1 MIASMKSHW
10 SSCWILNLY
19 PYVCQIMMIKN
30 YLTTRFSMFSWR
42 LSTAITS
49 HRLQYFLWCYFIW
62 QVYLK
67 VWGQKL
73 PAWFKSKHNCS
84 SSYFLFPYPYFI
96 KSHYFGRFW
105 HHSSNKG
112 GKEDCHIL
120 ICSLFIWV
128 LIILL
133 NYFYHIKRFMLGI
146 GYHFM
151 LHASLSKSSGS
162 SSSTPGMHGSWK

>member
-1 MIASMKSHW
+1 MSFYLTILFEALGRNNSQHEVNIITLQQLLNPVSISLYMSHYFEQW
-10 SSCWILNLY
+10 S
-19 PYVCQIMMIKN
+19 K
-30 YLTTRFSMFSWR
+30 YLTTRFSMFSWH

-49 HRLQYFLWCYFIW
+49 HRLEYFRWCYFIW

-67 VWGQKL
+67 VWGQKV
-73 PAWFKSKHNCS
+73 PTWFKSKHNCGN
-84 SSYFLFPYPYFI
+84 SYFLFPYPYFI

-133 NYFYHIKRFMLGI
+133 NYFYHLKIFMLGTVI
-146 GYHFM
+146 KHR
-151 LHASLSKSSGS
+151 
-162 SSSTPGMHGSWK
+162 P